1 MRRILLAV
9 LILAAGCSGGDSAGL
24 EVDDPW
30 ARPNPNVATNAAFF
44 MTLSNDGE
52 VDERLVTAS
61 TDACRVIELHES
73 VMSDGVMS
81 MQQLPDGMLVS
92 AGETVLLQP
101 GGLHVMCIDKL
112 VDFNEGDEI
121 ELTLEFTS
129 ADGDTSE
136 ETVTAVVE
144 DR

>member
-1 MRRILLAV
+1 MRRVLLAI
-9 LILAAGCSGGDSAGL
+9 LIVAAGCSGGDSAGL
-24 EVDDPW
+24 SVDDPW

-44 MTLSNDGE
+44 MTLTNTGDVE
-52 VDERLVTAS
+52 ERLVSAQ

-81 MQQLPDGMLVS
+81 MQQLSDGMVIP
-92 AGETVLLQP
+92 AGGTVLLQP

-112 VDFNEGDEI
+112 VDFTEGDEI
-121 ELTLEFTS
+121 ELNLEFVD
-129 ADGDTSE
+129 ADGETSS
-136 ETVTAVVE
+136 ETVTAQVE